1 MTKKHSEQSGQIR
14 VFNPQQ
20 DLQAGLPTCSRCNES
35 FTSWQRL
42 RYHIEFC
49 CVSEPPQDHNK
60 MFKALQEKLMEYQN
74 APQLLTT
81 EESLHEHFST
91 HCSVCNMFHHNRK
104 TMMNHWKTY
113 HPTAMTQMHSKYD
126 QLLVALQQPFTS
138 PCQFCGTSSQEGKP
152 HHCAFLQNLALLILT
167 QQDESPETTAAPTT
181 ADSSKER
188 FDCPHCPTSYRTR
201 HGRAMHIFRAHQ
213 QLPQDKRY
221 NALRDREQT

>member
-1 MTKKHSEQSGQIR
+1 M
-14 VFNPQQ
+14 
-20 DLQAGLPTCSRCNES
+20 
-35 FTSWQRL
+35 
-42 RYHIEFC
+42 
-49 CVSEPPQDHNK
+49 PPH
-60 MFKALQEKLMEYQN
+60 
-74 APQLLTT
+74 LLTT